1 MDWWTGFFAGLT
13 VGLVGGIFAAGLF
26 HAAGDSDLEAEL
38 QYEKIIREKAE
49 HEVKYYRRRML
60 ELAARLGEKLYE
72 QEKSK

>member
-1 MDWWTGFFAGLT
+1 MWFF
-13 VGLVGGIFAAGLF
+13 VGVLCGVAIAALL
-26 HAAGDSDLEAEL
+26 HAAGDADLEAEL
-38 QYEKIIREKAE
+38 QYEKIMREKAE